1 MPSPLERENPSRG
14 MQLLE
19 SINVDQSRLSD
30 FHLDAGH
37 IMTINQKARAN
48 VTLEILNEILQP
60 FATARTT

>member
-1 MPSPLERENPSRG
+1 